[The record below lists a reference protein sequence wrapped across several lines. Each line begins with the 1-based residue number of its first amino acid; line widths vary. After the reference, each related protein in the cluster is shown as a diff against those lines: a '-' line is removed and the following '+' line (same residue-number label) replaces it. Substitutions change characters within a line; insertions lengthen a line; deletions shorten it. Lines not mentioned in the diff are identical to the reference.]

1 MDAGSETAA
10 DIGDRPI
17 PIDGR
22 QQPETIHDQT
32 IFPFEQA
39 LVLHHIGQADRRA
52 FQQRL
57 DIHQM
62 FPVNLVRSDDQLHLR
77 MLVEIRDQYLLILRP
92 GTPGDQRLTS
102 FPYKPFEFWQLTRL
116 ITHVQHTVETGIA
129 VDRHVTDAILPKQF
143 LRTFVLHKQMR
154 KAVQH
159 LSIRNSEPLK
169 EQLVGT
175 EDR

>member
-1 MDAGSETAA
+1 
-10 DIGDRPI
+10 
-17 PIDGR
+17 
-22 QQPETIHDQT
+22 
-32 IFPFEQA
+32 
-39 LVLHHIGQADRRA
+39 
-52 FQQRL
+52 
-57 DIHQM
+57 M
-62 FPVNLVRSDDQLHLR
+62 FPVNLVRGDDQLHLR